1 MHTCPRQSI
10 GTGHQQVHAA
20 VPHCAFPRKCG
31 LVHSLEPPSSGLGH
45 VNCRA
50 LPTDTSLT
58 LPCLSRTCYSLC
70 PQVDLRPEAATSV
83 AKHSEPR
90 TCHTECPSLMAAGIK
105 SVFQGKL
112 CFPPLPSTVFY
123 RTMSS
128 FIPLSTGI
136 CHTNC
141 IRALSA
147 LPSLHSLLHGAL
159 VPSATLTAL
168 QVALKPL
175 SFCPH
180 HGWVLKLLTS
190 LTSRLVQRKL
200 YPEVCNLTKLR
211 EPCKAHSSTSASSLE

>member
-1 MHTCPRQSI
+1 MHTCPRQSV

-20 VPHCAFPRKCG
+20 VPHCASP
-31 LVHSLEPPSSGLGH
+31 EPPSLSWPGPWSLQS
-45 VNCRA
+45 A
-50 LPTDTSLT
+50 LQ
-58 LPCLSRTCYSLC
+58 PCPWLC
-70 PQVDLRPEAATSV
+70 TVWAGPGTGCLPQVTLVDLHPEAASV
-83 AKHSEPR
+83 AKHWEPHA
-90 TCHTECPSLMAAGIK
+90 CHTECRSLMAAGIQ

-123 RTMSS
+123 RIISS
-128 FIPLSTGI
+128 FIPSSTGI

-141 IRALSA
+141 IRAA
-147 LPSLHSLLHGAL
+147 LPSLHS
-159 VPSATLTAL
+159 ATPTAL
-168 QVALKPL
+168 QVALMPL

-211 EPCKAHSSTSASSLE
+211 EPCKAHSCTSTSSLEWFQIILLFAQNTQ